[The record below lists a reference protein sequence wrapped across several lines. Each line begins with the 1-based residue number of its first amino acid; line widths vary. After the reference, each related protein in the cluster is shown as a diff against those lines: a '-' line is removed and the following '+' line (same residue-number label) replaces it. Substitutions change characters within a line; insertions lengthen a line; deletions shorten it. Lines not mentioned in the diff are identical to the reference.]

1 MSNSK
6 TPNSEVA
13 RLQLEK
19 DSLGSNQQKLLG
31 AIKSTEKRFDG
42 VASQL
47 NSVIARVANE
57 NKIDITLT
65 DDDATDT
72 KSLSENLNKILQTEA
87 LTISDR
93 DLSSL
98 KELSDNVLLIDG
110 ELQNNREKWSDLST
124 KVTQYEYYKLGK
136 EEEFSF

>member
-110 ELQNNREKWSDLST
+110 ELQNNREKWSDLNT
-124 KVTQYEYYKLGK
+124 KVTQYDNTRDQTIY
-136 EEEFSF
+136 